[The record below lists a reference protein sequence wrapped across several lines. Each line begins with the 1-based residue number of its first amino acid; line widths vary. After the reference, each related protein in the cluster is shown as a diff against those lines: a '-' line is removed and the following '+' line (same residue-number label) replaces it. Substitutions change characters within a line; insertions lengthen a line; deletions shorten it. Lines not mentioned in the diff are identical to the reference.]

1 MIRVFVT
8 KQSNYPVSVR
18 KIKQVLVSL
27 LEQSGLVS
35 DAGISIALVGEKKML
50 DLSKKYLNDDKVHN
64 VLSFTDSETK
74 EKFIPPPDGIIRL
87 GEIVICYPEA
97 VKEANQEGK
106 LIEEKI
112 IELIKH
118 GAMHLMGKH
127 HD

>member
-35 DAGISIALVGEKKML
+35 DAEISIALVGEKKML